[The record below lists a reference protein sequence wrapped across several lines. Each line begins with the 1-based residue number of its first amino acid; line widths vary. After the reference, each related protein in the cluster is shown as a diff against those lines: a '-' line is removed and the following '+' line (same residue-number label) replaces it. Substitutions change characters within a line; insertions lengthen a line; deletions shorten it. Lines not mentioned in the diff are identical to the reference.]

1 MEKKVVFG
9 AIFILLAIG
18 IYFGGAN
25 LITADC
31 SGWNV
36 INPLCWLG
44 FVGDFVISIV
54 SLILAIIVGITGVL
68 VMLLDEDQMKWVIG
82 FGFFAVL
89 LTLDIVIPDPL
100 PMVDEII
107 LGMATMFFGV
117 KMISGG
123 DGGSPKELAF

>member
-44 FVGDFVISIV
+44 TIGDILISVV
-54 SLILAIIVGITGVL
+54 SLILAIIIGITGVL
-68 VMLLDEDQMKWVIG
+68 VMLLDEDQMKWIIG

-89 LTLDIVIPDPL
+89 LTVDIVIPDPL
-100 PMVDEII
+100 PLVDEIL

-117 KMISGG
+117 KMISS